1 LGQLTFGLGFL
12 ILYLLAGVTLDRNG
26 LALSLVGNAAVVCSA
41 ALVILTINRRRRQ
54 WAGCQRLFWDTF
66 AVGMAIWILG
76 HLGWAY
82 AEVVGRSPGWLAWHT
97 VFSLSG
103 GAAPL
108 LALVARPH
116 RGIRQ
121 HATGAVGVDIASY
134 GLLTGFVY
142 AYFVL
147 IPDITNVNI
156 ANRALLMSV
165 QVFRFLLMGGM
176 CIAGYAARR
185 TAWGPT
191 YQRLAIG
198 VTIGAILRLATN
210 SAIVNG
216 TYHIG
221 TFYDFAWIGPYL
233 FYAWAARE
241 APASPEAAETD
252 DAEERPSGLT
262 FAVLS
267 AMPVLLIPIIG
278 YAAVPLGSSD
288 PEAASFRA
296 LLTGMATVGG
306 LGLLTLRLVVQR
318 GQLKRA
324 DAWARL
330 LGAATEQ
337 TGDLIVIARAD
348 GSVEYA
354 NDAFQRAVG
363 FNRRELSLLKFP
375 QPLDASLATLADEIP
390 AELRKQGVWRGTLR
404 RRRRDGTAFAASS
417 TVVALRNGS
426 GAITHFV
433 SVERDVTD
441 ELKLRD
447 QLVHS
452 ERLSAV
458 GELVAGVAHEI
469 NNPLQAI
476 VGCVELLLDDH
487 ADRALMRRDLEIV
500 RREAGRAGHIVRN
513 LLSFVRRSAPNRVP
527 ADLNYLVKQT
537 AELREYH
544 LHQQNINLLVQCTS
558 ESLPVLVDREEIQ
571 QVVLNLLLNAEQAIE
586 SLSGHGTIIIRTM
599 HLADRQIVEVLDD
612 GPGIRLELRGRIFEP
627 FFTTKEM
634 GEGTGL
640 GLSISHG
647 IAASHGGALET
658 CESAMGACFRLT
670 LPAHQSSAVPSL
682 RALMT
687 GAGAA
692 PTRVLVVDDEEP
704 IRRLLGRLLAR
715 RGYEVA
721 EGTTVDEAVA
731 LVASFKPG
739 LVICD
744 VRMPDGGGVALHR
757 RVREAHG
764 EIAPRFILITG
775 DLAAVE
781 ALEAAVSDVAI
792 LAKPFTASDLD
803 ALLAQI
809 APVRAG

>member
-12 ILYLLAGVTLDRNG
+12 ILYLLAGAALDRNG
-26 LALSLVGNAAVVCSA
+26 LALSLFGNTAVVCA
-41 ALVILTINRRRRQ
+41 AGLVILAIYRRRRQ

-76 HLGWAY
+76 HIGWAY
-82 AEVVGRSPGWLAWHT
+82 TELVERPGWLAWHT

-116 RGIRQ
+116 RGVRQ
-121 HATGAVGVDIASY
+121 HATAAVGVDVASY
-134 GLLTGFVY
+134 GLLTGFLY

-147 IPDITNVNI
+147 IPDINNASL
-156 ANRALLMSV
+156 ANRALLTSV
-165 QVFRFLLMGGM
+165 LVFRFVLMAGM
-176 CIAGYAARR
+176 CIAAYIARN

-191 YQRLAIG
+191 YRRLAIG
-198 VTIGAILRLATN
+198 VSIGALIRIET
-210 SAIVNG
+210 STAIADG

-221 TFYDFAWIGPYL
+221 SFYDFAWIAPYL
-233 FYAWAARE
+233 FYAWAASE
-241 APASPEAAETD
+241 APASPEAESE
-252 DAEERPSGLT
+252 AEERPSGLT
-262 FAVLS
+262 FALLS
-267 AMPVLLIPIIG
+267 TMPVLLIPIIG
-278 YAAVPLGSSD
+278 YASVPLGSTD
-288 PEAASFRA
+288 PENASFRA

-306 LGLLTLRLVVQR
+306 LGLLTLRLVAQR
-318 GQLKRA
+318 GQLRRA

-354 NDAFQRAVG
+354 NDAFQRSLG
-363 FNRRELSLLKFP
+363 FTRRDLSSLKFP
-375 QPLDASLATLADEIP
+375 QPLDPEVISLLDQIP
-390 AELRKQGVWRGTLR
+390 SALREHGVWRGTLR
-404 RRRRDGTAFAASS
+404 RQRRDGGTFASS
-417 TVVALRNGS
+417 CTVVALRNGA
-426 GAITHFV
+426 GEITHFV
-433 SVERDVTD
+433 AVERDVTE

-487 ADRALMRRDLEIV
+487 ADRSLMRRDLEIV

-527 ADLNYLVKQT
+527 ADLNLLVKQT

-586 SLSGHGTIIIRTM
+586 SLSRRGTIIIRTM
-599 HLADRQIVEVLDD
+599 RLADRQIVEVIDD
-612 GPGIRLELRGRIFEP
+612 GPGIRPELRGRIFEP
-627 FFTTKEM
+627 FFTTKEL

-647 IAASHGGALET
+647 IAASHGGSLET
-658 CESAMGACFRLT
+658 CDSPVGACFRLT
-670 LPAHQSSAVPSL
+670 LPAQQSPLVAPARAPIPGSAP
-682 RALMT
+682 A
-687 GAGAA
+687 
-692 PTRVLVVDDEEP
+692 RVLVVDDEEP

-721 EGTTVDEAVA
+721 EATTVAEAFG

-744 VRMPDGGGVALHR
+744 VRMPDGGGIALHQQ
-757 RVREAHG
+757 VRASRP
-764 EIAPRFILITG
+764 EINPSFILITG
-775 DLAAVE
+775 DLAG
-781 ALEAAVSDVAI
+781 VSPLGEDGSGVAI
-792 LAKPFTASDLD
+792 LAKPFTATDLD
-803 ALLAQI
+803 ALLAQV
-809 APVRAG
+809 APVRAQ

>member
-1 LGQLTFGLGFL
+1 LGQLTFGLGYL
-12 ILYLLAGVTLDRNG
+12 VLYLLAGVTLDRNG
-26 LALSLVGNAAVVCSA
+26 LALSLFGNAAVVCSA
-41 ALVILTINRRRRQ
+41 ALVILTINRRRKH

-76 HLGWAY
+76 HLGWSY
-82 AEVVGRSPGWLAWHT
+82 TEIVGRSPGWLAWHT

-108 LALVARPH
+108 LALVARPQ
-116 RGIRQ
+116 RGVRQ

-147 IPDITNVNI
+147 IPDITNATA
-156 ANRALLMSV
+156 ANRALLTSV
-165 QVFRFLLMGGM
+165 QVFRFVLMGGM
-176 CIAGYAARR
+176 CIAAYVARK
-185 TAWGPT
+185 TPWGPT

-198 VTIGAILRLATN
+198 VTIGAILRMATS
-210 SAIVNG
+210 SAIADG
-216 TYHIG
+216 RYHVG
-221 TFYDFAWIGPYL
+221 TFYDFAWIVPYL
-233 FYAWAARE
+233 FYAWAASE
-241 APASPEAAETD
+241 APASPDVAETD
-252 DAEERPSGLT
+252 DAEHRPSGLT
-262 FAVLS
+262 FAMLS
-267 AMPVLLIPIIG
+267 AMPVLLIPLIG
-278 YAAVPLGSSD
+278 YAAAPLVSGD

-324 DAWARL
+324 DTWARL
-330 LGAATEQ
+330 LVAATEQ

-363 FNRRELSLLKFP
+363 FNRRELSSLKFP
-375 QPLDASLATLADEIP
+375 QPLEAPLVTFLDQIP
-390 AELRKQGVWRGTLR
+390 SALRDHGVWRGTLR
-404 RRRRDGTAFAASS
+404 RRRRDGSTFASS
-417 TVVALRNGS
+417 CTVVALRNGD

-433 SVERDVTD
+433 AVERDVTE

-487 ADRALMRRDLEIV
+487 ADRSLMRRDLEIV

-599 HLADRQIVEVLDD
+599 HLADRQIVDVLDD
-612 GPGIRLELRGRIFEP
+612 GPGIRPELKGRIFEP

-647 IAASHGGALET
+647 IAASHGGSLET
-658 CESAMGACFRLT
+658 CDSAVGACFRLT
-670 LPAHQSSAVPSL
+670 LPAHQASPVPAM
-682 RALMT
+682 RTPA
-687 GAGAA
+687 AGAA

-721 EGTTVDEAVA
+721 EATTVDEALA

-757 RVREAHG
+757 RVRAAFAEDSPG
-764 EIAPRFILITG
+764 FIFITG
-775 DLAAVE
+775 DMGAMLSLGDE
-781 ALEAAVSDVAI
+781 TPHVAM

-803 ALLAQI
+803 ALLVQI
-809 APVRAG
+809 APVRAR